1 LTVEW
6 AESKGKLGAAGTSG
20 RAYDYDR
27 VLQFVRNL
35 RQWNVIA
42 TFLKSEKKQCHAILI
57 MEALNDQKKTMHGKS
72 VSEGYLPIPCCDSN
86 RILKSNNHS
95 NGVQETYQ
103 R

>member
-57 MEALNDQKKTMHGKS
+57 MEALNDQKTAMHGKN
-72 VSEGYLPIPCCDSN
+72 VSDLREN
-86 RILKSNNHS
+86 
-95 NGVQETYQ
+95 YQ
-103 R
+103 FLVVIQIAF